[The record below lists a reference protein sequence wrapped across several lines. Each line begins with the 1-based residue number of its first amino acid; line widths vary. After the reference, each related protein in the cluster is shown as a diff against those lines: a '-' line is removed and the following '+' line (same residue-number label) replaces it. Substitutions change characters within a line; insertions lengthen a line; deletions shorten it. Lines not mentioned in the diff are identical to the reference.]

1 MNHMTTSFDSIEVNT
16 FVCPTTAVLICHPSW
31 MFTKSLPFFSHPFPP
46 LPLSVQVDA
55 LQKSFMKIQ
64 AQEKREKEEKK
75 VLEKSYNN
83 KGGGY
88 LDEMDLPPCI
98 SDDEGDYGY
107 EDDDE
112 QIEQGQVQEKA
123 LTQIAA
129 PGVKEKLES
138 DTEKGLE
145 GTGDIENVDAGL
157 ENLSVSS
164 QLYV

>member
-1 MNHMTTSFDSIEVNT
+1 MRE
-16 FVCPTTAVLICHPSW
+16 
-31 MFTKSLPFFSHPFPP
+31 
-46 LPLSVQVDA
+46 
-55 LQKSFMKIQ
+55 
-64 AQEKREKEEKK
+64 EKKK

-112 QIEQGQVQEKA
+112 EQGQVQVQEKA

-129 PGVKEKLES
+129 SGVKEKLES
-138 DTEKGLE
+138 DPEKGLK

-157 ENLSVSS
+157 VNLSVSIHIFNIARPFKPLLCVRFQFFLYPWCRYLS
-164 QLYV
+164 QCLFLYLYLYLL

>member
-1 MNHMTTSFDSIEVNT
+1 
-16 FVCPTTAVLICHPSW
+16 
-31 MFTKSLPFFSHPFPP
+31 
-46 LPLSVQVDA
+46 
-55 LQKSFMKIQ
+55 MKIQ

-112 QIEQGQVQEKA
+112 EQGQVQVQEKA

-138 DTEKGLE
+138 DTEKGLK
-145 GTGDIENVDAGL
+145 GTGDIKNVDAGL
-157 ENLSVSS
+157 ESLSVSS
-164 QLYV
+164 QLYVWTFHVLIIHVK

>member
-1 MNHMTTSFDSIEVNT
+1 
-16 FVCPTTAVLICHPSW
+16 
-31 MFTKSLPFFSHPFPP
+31 
-46 LPLSVQVDA
+46 
-55 LQKSFMKIQ
+55 MKIQ

-112 QIEQGQVQEKA
+112 ELEQGQVQVQVQEKA

-138 DTEKGLE
+138 DTEKGLI

-157 ENLSVSS
+157 VNLSVSS